1 MNCPSCTLFGCVIFY
16 IDFLS
21 FLSKFEECNG
31 TYSKSCFFSVAFDI
45 YSISERLYL
54 DNCDNTNMLLLLY
67 GPRKNSSEVQAID
80 TFKKRCC
87 S

>member
-16 IDFLS
+16 IDFLGFCS
-21 FLSKFEECNG
+21 EFEDFNE
-31 TYSKSCFFSVAFDI
+31 TYSKSCFLSVTFDI

>member
-16 IDFLS
+16 IDFLGFCS
-21 FLSKFEECNG
+21 EFEDFNE
-31 TYSKSCFFSVAFDI
+31 TYSKSCFLSVTFDI
-45 YSISERLYL
+45 YSISERLDEFFLGPYH
-54 DNCDNTNMLLLLY
+54 MLLLLY